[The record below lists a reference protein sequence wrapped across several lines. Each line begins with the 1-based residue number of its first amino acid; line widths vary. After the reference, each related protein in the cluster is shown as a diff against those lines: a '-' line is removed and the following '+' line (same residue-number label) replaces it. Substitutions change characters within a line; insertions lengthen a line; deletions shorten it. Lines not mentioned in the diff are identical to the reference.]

1 MLGGELR
8 QAACPAA
15 TELAVPVGPV
25 ERPGQ
30 GYLAPCILDLGWAA
44 RVGSTEE
51 LPGGR
56 YSRVCPPPASPSG
69 LSHAAARKAWK
80 RGIPGAEG
88 GRGEGTGPSA
98 RPVALRGRGGVCAPP
113 RGPGRSGRWQR
124 AGPAAPSPAG
134 RYLPAAA
141 VVNRAEGALLVA
153 VRRPPPVLALP
164 FFPAA
169 RGPGA
174 AGPAVAGAGP
184 SVTAAPR

>member
-1 MLGGELR
+1 MPSSHGTRRARGARGE
-8 QAACPAA
+8 A
-15 TELAVPVGPV
+15 
-25 ERPGQ
+25 RPGV
-30 GYLAPCILDLGWAA
+30 PCSVHLGFRLGRAGGQHRGTAGWALQSC
-44 RVGSTEE
+44 VS
-51 LPGGR
+51 
-56 YSRVCPPPASPSG
+56 PPASPSG

-141 VVNRAEGALLVA
+141 VVNRAEGAVLVA

-184 SVTAAPR
+184 SVTGVPR